1 MARPAYDVV
10 PLTHFRGVDGSMAM
24 AVNDVYEHSRIRRS
38 ALIAE
43 AVSWGMA
50 PARAEH
56 SADQTVTV
64 IRSTVQQE

>member
-1 MARPAYDVV
+1 
-10 PLTHFRGVDGSMAM
+10 MAM